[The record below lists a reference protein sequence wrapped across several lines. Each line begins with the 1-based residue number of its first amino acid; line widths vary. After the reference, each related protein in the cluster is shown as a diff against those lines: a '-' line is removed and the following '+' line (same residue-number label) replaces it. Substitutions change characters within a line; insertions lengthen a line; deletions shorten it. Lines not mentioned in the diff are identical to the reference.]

1 MNRKFFGLILSIIL
15 IANMVATIN
24 VAAVEEKEY
33 EEKTPAFQN
42 IIVVGVM
49 DLIDDTEEYRDFEIH
64 VAVILDES
72 IDIFISEEKNL
83 RLYNPHGLFLDSV
96 VVAFCDSWELV

>member
-1 MNRKFFGLILSIIL
+1 MNRKVFGLIISIIL
-15 IANMVATIN
+15 IANLVATIN
-24 VAAVEEKEY
+24 VVAVEEKEY
-33 EEKTPAFQN
+33 EEKTSPFGD

-49 DLIDDTEEYRDFEIH
+49 DIIDDTEEYRDFDAH

-72 IDIFISEEKNL
+72 IDILIGEEKTL
-83 RLYNPHGLFLDSV
+83 RLYDPHGLFLESV